1 MPNTDNEQ
9 LAIEVIAQ
17 AQSAKKELKELLSE
31 ITGVQNGIKGAI
43 GEAKGLGK
51 GLSGAFANIDF
62 KGTRTATR
70 QVESYLKASAK
81 DLAKNLILKYEV
93 NDKEAQT
100 KIKELSQQLVDLQFE
115 ASKSKK
121 TSGSQGI
128 FGDGLEKTQKL
139 LYDLIGE
146 TYDVRDASRAATSS
160 WQEFYDTVRSSQKI
174 NIGEKGLEEVKY
186 ALGQWQHLDG
196 FIKQKFSSKEGISL
210 DSVWSEWDKGGKLSS
225 LGESMGLDASNAANK
240 LHIVIEAIKQY
251 RTELDALP
259 KAQKSVVEE
268 QAFND
273 VLVTL
278 NAVRDTASTMFLTA
292 SEKADAFRAKMDEV
306 RFSLGNTGK
315 DFATK
320 GGNFNSI
327 ESIEKA
333 IDGLQQKIYS
343 LQTSAQTVDVGS
355 EAFNKSAQ
363 KAVLYENQIESLKE
377 RLTALST
384 VPQFNPNVIS
394 QSALDAIERIVGGEE
409 QLTQEVKE
417 TEIAYEELANEVQ
430 RVNAGSGISATAEV
444 TRDMANVAEET
455 RAKYSMLG
463 DTIDYIKR
471 NLGGFS
477 SGLGAALKITVPKD
491 EFLET
496 QNLIENTKS
505 RLGKLQ
511 EQMARG
517 LATNKDFSR
526 TTTFQKLKYD
536 IEEASNS
543 LKAYEADLD
552 EMGTHTHRINWEG
565 IGRSAQQAF
574 SLVGSAIKK
583 VIGHIRTLVKAIGT
597 KISGAFANMRKQIGS
612 VDLTSKGLVKTFL
625 KTSNMLKLMVTRMA
639 LRGVINEAKEGF
651 KDLLAFSEKTAAS
664 YNKIRNAIRY
674 LADSLAALTAPI
686 LNASNTFSGLGN
698 IIDYISDKVVDLV
711 NKVNQLTSA
720 LLGHSTW
727 IKAVKQTKDYTEAV
741 KDAEKAAKGALQPF
755 DELNNI
761 SINNGNDK
769 NNGDSGSS
777 GQYQELP
784 IDQKWTD
791 IAKWI
796 KEQWEKSDFTEL
808 GSVLGGKL
816 KNALDSIPWNDI
828 KEKCKQ
834 IGSSIGTFINGFVEV
849 PGLATS
855 IGKTIGEAI
864 NSAIT
869 LFKSFV
875 DVTHF
880 DSIGTFIGEGIV
892 GALATIDWGTLKST
906 AGDLGQKLGEGI
918 NALLDTNVLSA
929 IGMSVGNLLRT
940 GINLWYEFVGEDG
953 LDFSKLGQKI
963 RDGIN
968 AFLDTMGEKDLD
980 NLNGWQ
986 KLGTAIS
993 NSITGFLTTA
1003 NIVIGDQDTL
1013 DKITKSISDF
1023 IDSIKWQD
1031 IKDGIT
1037 KLGRNVVKAIE
1048 AVLKGIFTSE
1058 TFKTDGLAMTIDAAN
1073 LALMLTS
1080 GALLAQSA
1088 KTLIGGA
1095 IGNPVVTAEVG
1106 LALIVGIASWKIG
1119 NKVYENLT
1127 GEEVGMTIG
1136 EQISY
1141 IIGSFKKPKEVLIA
1155 VKLMLSDNDNQT
1167 LEKIDKIF
1175 FGGLPTIT
1183 ANIIGGKSFVETLSD
1198 LKNIQSAA
1206 KNPIRYTLNFV
1217 TGNALSKRITE
1228 WINGKPQEVKIKISE
1243 TAQKVAETLKKIFDI
1258 VKGLVAFAKSPI
1270 KFTMGFDVGGAS
1282 GLPFVQSAIDKIKG
1296 LKKEDITKEANV
1308 SIKTSATDNGQP
1320 VSFNSLADSGS
1331 KVNNLADS
1339 WKNLKSAGGEANLNA
1354 NANWAEGTKE
1364 KLESNLGELNLKAT
1378 ATVENIKWEA
1388 GQTSQQ
1394 VVDKNGKSHT
1404 IYKALG
1410 GLFKNGKWKPIQ
1422 KYAAGGVPNR
1432 GEMFVAREKGAELVG
1447 RIGGGTGVM
1456 NNDQI
1461 VASVSA
1467 GVYKAV
1473 VAAMANAPTSQ
1484 TNVTLQGDVAKLF
1497 RVVRS
1502 EGLDYQRRTGNPVF
1516 P

>member
-1095 IGNPVVTAEVG
+1095 IGNPVVTAEVVLV
-1106 LALIVGIASWKIG
+1106 LAVGVASMWFGNRVYELLSGEKIG
-1119 NKVYENLT
+1119 
-1127 GEEVGMTIG
+1127 MSIG
-1136 EQISY
+1136 EQIAE
-1141 IIGSFKKPKEVLIA
+1141 IIGTIKTPTDAVFSIRMMLADPDGNPLLKFGNRALMNMLPGGGVVNLIA
-1155 VKLMLSDNDNQT
+1155 EIKSGRVSRDLEWLKNDSV
-1167 LEKIDKIF
+1167 
-1175 FGGLPTIT
+1175 
-1183 ANIIGGKSFVETLSD
+1183 IGKTVD
-1198 LKNIQSAA
+1198 LKKGKFDAAIQDVISAFKGDKKITVNVAEKVSGAA
-1206 KNPIRYTLNFV
+1206 KQLYDI
-1217 TGNALSKRITE
+1217 
-1228 WINGKPQEVKIKISE
+1228 IKSIIDFC
-1243 TAQKVAETLKKIFDI
+1243 KH
-1258 VKGLVAFAKSPI
+1258 PI
-1270 KFTMGFDVGGAS
+1270 KFTVGFAYGDAAS
-1282 GLPFVQSAIDKIKG
+1282 KVPFVQSAIDKIKG